1 MKAVH
6 RAAFFVGISFVFVY
20 LNNTFILHS
29 LLPEYHQALLAAAE
43 ASRLILEV
51 YGEEFD
57 PDFKTDGS
65 PVTKADLRSSEYLHD
80 RLERTGIP
88 VTGEERLAE
97 EYSIRKEW
105 KRLWCVDP
113 LDGTKEFVK
122 RNGEFSVNIALIEN
136 QQPVFGIIAWPV
148 KDQIIFGGK
157 ETGVFISE
165 TGQLEN
171 TNSWV
176 KLNVPS
182 EVNDPITVT
191 CSRSHH
197 SGPVLE
203 YLNGLKTSETELSFI
218 KMGSALKFFALA
230 KGEADTYPRFAPTME
245 WDIAA
250 GQAIL
255 EALGGS
261 VCHAETGEPLIYNKV
276 NLRNPYFIAS
286 TKAFREWRRL

>member
-1 MKAVH
+1 M
-6 RAAFFVGISFVFVY
+6 S
-20 LNNTFILHS
+20 NTFILHS

-43 ASRLILEV
+43 ASQLILEV
-51 YGEEFD
+51 YSKEFD
-57 PDFKTDGS
+57 PVSKEDGS
-65 PVTKADLRSSEYLHD
+65 PVTEADLRSSEHLHA

-88 VTGEERLAE
+88 VTGEERIAE
-97 EYSIRKEW
+97 AYSVRKNW
-105 KRLWCVDP
+105 DRLWCVDP

-148 KDQIIFGGK
+148 RDQIIFGGK
-157 ETGVFISE
+157 ESGVFIAE
-165 TGQLEN
+165 MGQLD
-171 TNSWV
+171 SAQQWI
-176 KLNVPS
+176 KLEEPVNI
-182 EVNDPITVT
+182 NDPITVT

-203 YLNGLKTSETELSFI
+203 YLNGLRSDESELSFI

-261 VCHAETGEPLIYNKV
+261 VCHAETGEPLIYNKE

-286 TKAFREWRRL
+286 TKAFRAWRGL